1 MSLQRVAFSPLHTFT
16 RATNETFFN
25 QVVDSFGNVSYQLQ
39 TAPSGTAVQ
48 NAYNPATGEPLGL
61 QVFEQRTNLLT
72 YSEQLNDASWSKAN
86 STVSANATIAPDGT
100 LTADAII
107 ESLDASAASHQTVKN
122 ASFTAGQKYTLSFF
136 AKSNGRE
143 YITIRIFAGTA
154 FAANKIV
161 SFDLQN
167 GTAVNSVS
175 FPADSFSIQS
185 AGNGWYRCSITAT
198 ADNSGTNSSGFLIAE
213 SSSSTTYIGD
223 GVSGLYIWGAQ
234 LEAGAFPTPYI
245 KTEATTATRNA
256 SVAVIND
263 IDESEWWNPSEGTFV
278 VELTRS
284 SVNAIR
290 SERIIEVSDGT
301 TANRVLIQ
309 KAAGLNLGQIITIN
323 GGVSVINDFTIS
335 QALDSVKIA
344 FNLTSSAF
352 KLSLNGG
359 SVASFSET
367 IPLSGFSQLRIGT
380 AITGMFLNGHI
391 AKIQYYPTAVSDAKL
406 QELSTL

>member
-16 RATNETFFN
+16 RATDETFFN
-25 QVVDSFGNVSYQLQ
+25 QIVDSFGNVSYELQ

-48 NAYNPATGEPLGL
+48 NAYNPSTGEPLGL
-61 QVFEQRTNLLT
+61 QVFEQRTNLFLR
-72 YSEQLNDASWSKAN
+72 SQEFDSANWSKTN
-86 STVSANATIAPDGT
+86 TVITANAITAPDGT
-100 LTADAII
+100 LTA
-107 ESLDASAASHQTVKN
+107 EK
-122 ASFTAGQKYTLSFF
+122 
-136 AKSNGRE
+136 
-143 YITIRIFAGTA
+143 
-154 FAANKIV
+154 
-161 SFDLQN
+161 
-167 GTAVNSVS
+167 AVATSVS
-175 FPADSFSIQS
+175 GVHTVAQAVGGTVGSYTFSAFVKAAEYDVVRVNTGTS
-185 AGNGWYRCSITAT
+185 ANGFAEFNLTNETFTSGGTYFTSASII
-198 ADNSGTNSSGFLIAE
+198 SV
-213 SSSSTTYIGD
+213 GD
-223 GVSGLYIWGAQ
+223 GWFRISLTMTDVPQISWGIVMMLDGQIIFTGDDVSGVYLWGLQ
-234 LEAGAFPTPYI
+234 VEAGSFPTPYI

>member
-25 QVVDSFGNVSYQLQ
+25 KVVDSFGNVSYQLQ
-39 TAPSGTAVQ
+39 TAPAGTAVQ
-48 NAYNPATGEPLGL
+48 NAYDPSTGEPLGL

-72 YSEQLNDASWSKAN
+72 HSEDFSNAIWVKQGAGTGSEPVV
-86 STVSANATIAPDGT
+86 TPNATTAPDGT
-100 LTADAII
+100 LTADMVV
-107 ESLDASAASHQTVKN
+107 LDVGAGVASSDSSQLFYSVN
-122 ASFTAGQKYTLSFF
+122 A
-136 AKSNGRE
+136 
-143 YITIRIFAGTA
+143 
-154 FAANKIV
+154 
-161 SFDLQN
+161 
-167 GTAVNSVS
+167 TAVNYTGSVWLKG
-175 FPADSFSIQS
+175 ATGTERIQI
-185 AGNGWYRCSITAT
+185 RTP
-198 ADNSGTNSSGFLIAE
+198 SGGY
-213 SSSSTTYIGD
+213 TYIDLTTQWQRFETTAVGSTLSVARA
-223 GVSGLYIWGAQ
+223 GISIRQGLGETLVANQTVYIWGAQ
-234 LEAGAFPTPYI
+234 LEVGAFPTPYI

-263 IDESEWWNPSEGTFV
+263 IDESEWWNQSEGTFV
-278 VELTRS
+278 VELTRG

-301 TANRVLIQ
+301 SNNRVLVQ
-309 KAAGLNLGQIITIN
+309 KAAGLNVGQIVIVN
-323 GGVSVINDFTIS
+323 GGVTVINDFTIS

-344 FNLTSSAF
+344 FNLTSSAL

-359 SVASFSET
+359 GVASFSET

-391 AKIQYYPTAVSDAKL
+391 AKTLYYPTAVSDAKL